1 MDNWNEIR
9 TAAYVARLGTISAA
23 ADALGVHR
31 ATVNR
36 HIDMLETELGGK
48 LFQRHA
54 RGFTATE
61 LGQELLRIADATDE
75 QFGQLHR
82 LANKHSVELKGEL
95 VVTSL
100 EFLAP
105 QILPLLA
112 TFRAKHQGVKT
123 RFISSADVMKLEYGE
138 AHIAF
143 RAGPKPQDPDN
154 VVQLFAEIDV
164 GLYASKTYV
173 AQYGIPSGVEDFG
186 RHHFVGSPKLSSRV
200 PTAKW
205 MQDNVPD
212 HAFAFHSNQMSIN
225 QSAVFAGNGIGILPC
240 TQGQSSPDLVEI
252 MPPKPEWRTMAWT
265 VTHVDLHRS
274 PKIQAF
280 MDVMREARETAA
292 K

>member
-9 TAAYVARLGTISAA
+9 TAAHVARLGTISAA

-100 EFLAP
+100 EFLAHKSCLYWP
-105 QILPLLA
+105 HFAQSIRVL
-112 TFRAKHQGVKT
+112 
-123 RFISSADVMKLEYGE
+123 KLDL
-138 AHIAF
+138 F
-143 RAGPKPQDPDN
+143 Q
-154 VVQLFAEIDV
+154 VQ
-164 GLYASKTYV
+164 T
-173 AQYGIPSGVEDFG
+173 
-186 RHHFVGSPKLSSRV
+186 
-200 PTAKW
+200 
-205 MQDNVPD
+205 
-212 HAFAFHSNQMSIN
+212 
-225 QSAVFAGNGIGILPC
+225 
-240 TQGQSSPDLVEI
+240 
-252 MPPKPEWRTMAWT
+252 
-265 VTHVDLHRS
+265 
-274 PKIQAF
+274 
-280 MDVMREARETAA
+280 
-292 K
+292 